1 MYLGRMVAAS
11 GDVFPRGVMVLQLEG
26 AIDFDARQRG
36 EDRQSVD
43 EKTGLPVWNLT
54 GIDMRGLDPDERA
67 KGGFRGSPEVKVRI
81 LSQAQ
86 PAVPQQ
92 HTQGMGAVVEF
103 EELMVTPYMDQD
115 RCKGDARRCRAELKY
130 SLRATGIKT
139 FRG

>member
-1 MYLGRMVAAS
+1 MVAAS

-36 EDRQSVD
+36 EDRQLRD

-67 KGGFRGSPEVKVRI
+67 TGGFRGSPEVKVLL
-81 LSQAQ
+81 LSDVE
-86 PAVPQQ
+86 PAVPRPQ
-92 HTQGMGAVVEF
+92 TVGMGALVEF
-103 EELMVTPYMDQD
+103 EELMVTPYMNRD
-115 RCKGDARRCRAELKY
+115 RCDGERRGLRCRAELRY
-130 SLRATGIKT
+130 SLRASGVKA